1 MNSDVSVGAHG
12 AGRRFRRVLLKLSG
26 EVLQGP
32 NRMGI
37 DPATVARIAGE
48 VADIRHLGVEV
59 GMVIGG
65 GNFFRGASDLGRN
78 FDRPTADQV
87 GMLATVM
94 NALIFR
100 DALNQAGVPAVV
112 MSAIEMPRVAETFVK
127 DDAIRYLA
135 DGHVVIFCAGTGHPY
150 FSTDTGAALRAL
162 ETRCDVLMKATKVD
176 GVYSADPVRN
186 VDAVRYDKL
195 SFRQVLEQG
204 LGVLD
209 RTAAALCSENGMKL
223 LVFSILEPG
232 NLARAVVD
240 DSVGTLVSQGGSDD

>member
-1 MNSDVSVGAHG
+1 MKSDVSATVHG
-12 AGRRFRRVLLKLSG
+12 ERPRFGRVLLKLSG

-37 DPATVARIAGE
+37 DPATVSRIAVE
-48 VADIRHLGVEV
+48 VAGIRGLGVQV

-65 GNFFRGASDLGRN
+65 GNFFRGISELGRN

-100 DALNQAGVPAVV
+100 DALQNAGVPAVV

-127 DDAIRYLA
+127 DDAIRYLTE
-135 DGHVVIFCAGTGHPY
+135 GRVVIFCAGTGHPY

-176 GVYSADPVRN
+176 GVYSADPARH

-195 SFRQVLEQG
+195 SFREVLEKG

-209 RTAAALCSENGMKL
+209 QTAAALCRENGMKL

-240 DSVGTLVSQGGSDD
+240 DSVGTLVS

>member
-1 MNSDVSVGAHG
+1 MKSDKSAMVDGA
-12 AGRRFRRVLLKLSG
+12 RPRFHRVLLKLSG

-32 NRMGI
+32 DRMGI

-48 VADIRHLGVEV
+48 VAAVRAFGVQI

-65 GNFFRGASDLGRN
+65 GNFFRGISELGRN

-100 DALNQAGVPAVV
+100 DALEKAGAPAVV
-112 MSAIEMPRVAETFVK
+112 MSAIEMPRVAQTFVK
-127 DDAIRYLA
+127 ADAVRHL
-135 DGHVVIFCAGTGHPY
+135 DEGRVVIFCAGTGHPY

-162 ETRCDVLMKATKVD
+162 ETGCDVLMKATKVD
-176 GVYSADPVRN
+176 GVYSADPARN

-195 SFRQVLEQG
+195 SFREVLDRG

-209 RTAAALCSENGMKL
+209 LTAAALCRENGMKL

-240 DSVGTLVSQGGSDD
+240 DSVGTLVS